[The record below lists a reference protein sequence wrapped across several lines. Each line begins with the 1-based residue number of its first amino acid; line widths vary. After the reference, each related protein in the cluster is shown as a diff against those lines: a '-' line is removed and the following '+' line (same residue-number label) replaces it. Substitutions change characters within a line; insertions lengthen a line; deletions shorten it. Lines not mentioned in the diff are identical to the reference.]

1 MAEIVTFERVFWGPR
16 GFPQSCSLCG
26 TLLQQELPDRP
37 LFLAYII
44 ISLVPSPLLSAI
56 YRFWGFGS
64 PVALNLAWGTPGL
77 IIAARSLAVAQICR
91 RVLGVYRGIWAL
103 AWRTLL
109 AIAGFMVLYSFAVAR
124 SRWQAANLNFDRGLE
139 LAISGVIVTVF
150 LFAQHYEIDVRPMD
164 HFLAIGFLFF
174 SSFFVLNNTLL
185 EGWLG
190 SYETL
195 WNLLGTLAF
204 MASLLL
210 WIWAVRETQE
220 ERRWQPEMLPSS
232 ADRTLAPQIN
242 LRLRALD
249 EQLGKLLYA
258 EAKKH

>member
-1 MAEIVTFERVFWGPR
+1 MI
-16 GFPQSCSLCG
+16 
-26 TLLQQELPDRP
+26 TL
-37 LFLAYII
+37 
-44 ISLVPSPLLSAI
+44 VHSPLLFAI

-64 PVALNLAWGTPGL
+64 PVAVNLAWGTQGL
-77 IIAARSLAVAQICR
+77 VIAARAMAVGEICR

-109 AIAGFMVLYSFAVAR
+109 VIAGLVLLYSFAVAR
-124 SRWQAANLNFDRGLE
+124 PRWQAAILNSDRGLE
-139 LAISGVIVTVF
+139 LAISGVIVMVF
-150 LFAQHYEIDVRPMD
+150 LFARHYEIEVRPTD
-164 HFLAIGFLFF
+164 RSLAIGFLFF
-174 SSFFVLNNTLL
+174 SCFSVLNNTLL

-190 SYETL
+190 PYETL

-204 MASLLL
+204 MPSLLL

-232 ADRTLAPQIN
+232 AYGTLAPQIN

-258 EAKKH
+258 EAKKQ